1 MATWTRHAYPGELSA
16 ADRLTWYETIGIK
29 NLFAS
34 IVQDDSNSSDNGK
47 DIFKTIDSTASSTPL
62 ITLRYLKANYTVSSM
77 PIIQNAYVGSNGT
90 AFSRTSPT
98 GQQSENS
105 SPLYIDTMVYGDLTL
120 VRFCYELVRN
130 HVVFIFFN
138 DDNIDGNTT
147 SLILGG
153 QLNAWST
160 GSTSWVSFFD
170 QIDTTATH
178 RSSAAGTYF
187 NETSRGNCS
196 NIIVTPLVMRG
207 CDTGL
212 YLLDGGSSIIPYNT
226 DFVVNN
232 TQFYHIG
239 YGLCLKI
246 TT

>member
-1 MATWTRHAYPGELSA
+1 MATWTRHAYPGELEA
-16 ADRLTWYETIGIK
+16 ADRLAWYETIGIK
-29 NLFAS
+29 DLFAS
-34 IVQDDSNSSDNGK
+34 IVQDDSADNGK

-62 ITLRYLKANYTVSSM
+62 ITLRYLKADYTTTNIPV
-77 PIIQNAYVGSNGT
+77 IQNAYVGTNST
-90 AFSRTSPT
+90 SFARTSPT
-98 GQQSENS
+98 GAQAETG
-105 SPLYIDTMVYGDLTL
+105 SPIYIDTMVHGDLTL
-120 VRFCYELVRN
+120 VRFCYELIRN
-130 HVVFIFFN
+130 HVIFIFFN

-153 QLNAWST
+153 QLNSWNIT
-160 GSTSWVSFFD
+160 STSWASFYD
-170 QIDTTATH
+170 QIGTTATH
-178 RSSAAGTYF
+178 RSTISGTYF

-212 YLLDGGSSIIPYNT
+212 YLLDGGSTVIPYNT
-226 DFVVNN
+226 DFVVDN

>member
-1 MATWTRHAYPGELSA
+1 MATWTRHAYPGELEA
-16 ADRLTWYETIGIK
+16 ADRLAWYETIGIK
-29 NLFAS
+29 DLFAS
-34 IVQDDSNSSDNGK
+34 IVQDDSSDNGK

-62 ITLRYLKANYTVSSM
+62 ITLRYLKADYTVTNM
-77 PIIQNAYVGSNGT
+77 PVIQNAYVGTNSTSFG
-90 AFSRTSPT
+90 RTSTT
-98 GQQSENS
+98 GQQAETN

-120 VRFCYELVRN
+120 VRFCYEFVRN

-153 QLNAWST
+153 QLSSWSV
-160 GSTSWVSFFD
+160 GSSSWASFFD
-170 QIDTTATH
+170 QIGITTTN
-178 RSSAAGTYF
+178 RSSVISTYF

-196 NIIVTPLVMRG
+196 KIIVTPLVMRG

-212 YLLDGGSSIIPYNT
+212 YLLDGGSAVIPYNT
-226 DFVVNN
+226 DFVVDN

>member
-1 MATWTRHAYPGELSA
+1 MTTWTRNAYPGELEA
-16 ADRLTWYETIGIK
+16 ADRLAWYETIGIK
-29 NLFAS
+29 DLFAS
-34 IVQDDSNSSDNGK
+34 IVQDDSSSDNGK

-62 ITLRYLKANYTVSSM
+62 ITLKYLKADYNISNM
-77 PIIQNAYVGSNGT
+77 PVIQNAYVGSNASSFT
-90 AFSRTSPT
+90 RTSPT
-98 GQQSENS
+98 GQQAETS

-120 VRFCYELVRN
+120 VRFCYEFVRN

-147 SLILGG
+147 SLVLGG
-153 QLNAWST
+153 QLSAWT
-160 GSTSWVSFFD
+160 VGSPTWVGFCD
-170 QIDTTATH
+170 QIGITATH
-178 RSSAAGTYF
+178 RSSIAGTYF

-212 YLLDGGSSIIPYNT
+212 YLLDGGSAIIPYNT
-226 DFVVNN
+226 DFVVDN

-239 YGLCLKI
+239 YGLCLKM